1 MDAATPLRA
10 DEDDAANCNTAAAN
24 TAMTSNSHS
33 VLEFFAVL
41 WADDGLLAA
50 WAGGQRKGKKW
61 MIEMEFIIIIMII
74 VGWIFKLQSN
84 PRIILG
90 DE

>member
-24 TAMTSNSHS
+24 TAMTSNSLS
-33 VLEFFAVL
+33 VLELFAVL

-50 WAGGQRKGKKW
+50 WASGTEKW
-61 MIEMEFIIIIMII
+61 EEMNDRDGIYYYYYDHCGMNF
-74 VGWIFKLQSN
+74 
-84 PRIILG
+84 
-90 DE
+90 